1 MTAES
6 DDDRGGEAP
15 CFLHLLDASEGGIA
29 DEATLRDVARWRRA
43 ARERLIAARRALPV
57 AARRAADE
65 ALAAALD
72 ARLGEVAGRAI
83 SLYWPFRG
91 EPDLRGWADEA
102 RRRGARIA
110 LPVVVRRAA
119 PLVFR
124 DWTGGETLVPGIWN
138 IPVPPE
144 GAETVIPDIVIAP
157 VVGLDGEGY
166 RLGYGGGYY
175 DRTLAALIRAGRRP
189 HVIGVGYESQRITTI
204 YPQHFDIPM
213 DGHLLVPV

>member
-1 MTAES
+1 MTAEN
-6 DDDRGGEAP
+6 DDRGGEAP

-57 AARRAADE
+57 AARQAADT

-72 ARLGEVAGRAI
+72 ARLGEVAGRVIA
-83 SLYWPFRG
+83 LYGPFRG
-91 EPDLRGWADEA
+91 EPDLRGWAALA
-102 RRRGARIA
+102 RDRGARTA
-110 LPVVVRRAA
+110 LPVVVRKAA
-119 PLVFR
+119 PLAFR
-124 DWTGGETLVPGIWN
+124 DWTAETALEPGIWN

-144 GAETVIPDIVIAP
+144 GAEPVTPDIVISP
-157 VVGLDGEGY
+157 VVGHDREGY

-175 DRTLAALIRAGRRP
+175 DRTLADLARAGTRP
-189 HVIGVGYESQRITTI
+189 HVIGVGYESQRIATI

-213 DGHLLVPV
+213 DDHLLVAV